1 MEEEEDEDARR
12 GRTRKKKFYCWQTTF
27 SSMQIYSPAPFQCLT
42 PANLGQSLA
51 PPSFLF
57 PKGPDLQLDGGG
69 REGGKRISLP
79 HQTTSQKKRRE
90 KSPPFS
96 LLFWVYKCG
105 IFGGS
110 GRRSRKIA
118 QGIRKGDKDKEK
130 NLVTFHTFFP
140 CQGNGRNI
148 AAQEREGNL
157 VQDDGLFK
165 GMGKEIVSRG
175 KDFF

>member
-1 MEEEEDEDARR
+1 MGE
-12 GRTRKKKFYCWQTTF
+12 
-27 SSMQIYSPAPFQCLT
+27 
-42 PANLGQSLA
+42 
-51 PPSFLF
+51 
-57 PKGPDLQLDGGG
+57 GG

-175 KDFF
+175 KDFFWDNEMFELHWCSICFENKELESYLSTFTILLREN

>member
-1 MEEEEDEDARR
+1 MSNAGEF
-12 GRTRKKKFYCWQTTF
+12 GPISGT
-27 SSMQIYSPAPFQCLT
+27 APFSVSEGSRFAIRWGKGGGQTNLVTT
-42 PANLGQSLA
+42 PNDV
-51 PPSFLF
+51 PEKKEKKEVPLF
-57 PKGPDLQLDGGG
+57 P
-69 REGGKRISLP
+69 
-79 HQTTSQKKRRE
+79 
-90 KSPPFS
+90 

-118 QGIRKGDKDKEK
+118 QGIRKGDKDKER